1 MDQTPEIDWYTLHPW
16 LISSIFFHCID
27 IIYIYINPGMSWL
40 YIYIYI
46 YIHIYICIQVCHDYI
61 VIYIY
66 IYLSILHYCRS
77 LISYPINLTSPRRQP
92 WSPGWSADSPHLADR
107 QRRPLAQGAPPGA
120 ATAFLRSAWEL
131 MVGSKVGTSSK
142 LTEKN
147 GDFMVIFL
155 GIENGDRN
163 LKNGDLVMGPLW

>member
-1 MDQTPEIDWYTLHPW
+1 
-16 LISSIFFHCID
+16 
-27 IIYIYINPGMSWL
+27 
-40 YIYIYI
+40 
-46 YIHIYICIQVCHDYI
+46 
-61 VIYIY
+61 
-66 IYLSILHYCRS
+66 
-77 LISYPINLTSPRRQP
+77 
-92 WSPGWSADSPHLADR
+92 
-107 QRRPLAQGAPPGA
+107 
-120 ATAFLRSAWEL
+120 